1 MKIKQKLLQKLDKKF
16 GEKKWYLTL
25 KNNYVSRTLVFA
37 IFGSIITLC
46 FALFNGIYG
55 LIYKSIWYGSFA
67 FFYIILSI
75 QKCSLLLFYL
85 AIHKK
90 YNDDKIKLKIEKTK
104 IYLYNGTIFI
114 PLTISFGIVISMF
127 FNVGKPSITGH
138 ILAIATAAYTTYKV
152 TIAIIHL
159 KKAIK
164 EKDDILQ
171 ALRNI
176 NMVEAIISI
185 VLLANTLI
193 TTFGTFDTNMQT
205 IIIIL
210 GLVSCIVIISLG
222 IFMVVKAILKLK
234 NNKTV

>member
-1 MKIKQKLLQKLDKKF
+1 MLLARYIKL
-16 GEKKWYLTL
+16 
-25 KNNYVSRTLVFA
+25 
-37 IFGSIITLC
+37 
-46 FALFNGIYG
+46 
-55 LIYKSIWYGSFA
+55 
-67 FFYIILSI
+67 
-75 QKCSLLLFYL
+75 
-85 AIHKK
+85 KK
-90 YNDDKIKLKIEKTK
+90 YNNNKIKLKIEKTK
-104 IYLYNGTIFI
+104 IYLCNGAIFI

-127 FNVGKPSITGH
+127 FNVGKHSITGD

-176 NMVEAIISI
+176 NMAEAIISI

-193 TTFGTFDTNMQT
+193 TTFGTFDTSMQT
-205 IIIIL
+205 LIIIL

-222 IFMVVKAILKLK
+222 IFMVVKAISKLK

>member
-1 MKIKQKLLQKLDKKF
+1 MKIKQKIIQKLDKKF
-16 GEKKWYLTL
+16 SDKKWYLTL
-25 KNNYVSRTLVFA
+25 KDNYVSRTLLFA
-37 IFGSIITLC
+37 ILGSIITLC

-55 LIYKSIWYGSFA
+55 LIYQSIWYGSFA
-67 FFYIILSI
+67 IFYIILSI

-85 AIHKK
+85 AIYKK
-90 YNDDKIKLKIEKTK
+90 FNNVKNKLKIEKTK
-104 IYLYNGTIFI
+104 IYLYNGAIYI
-114 PLTISFGIVISMF
+114 PLTISFGVVISMF
-127 FNVGKPSITGH
+127 FNVGKPSITGD

-152 TIAIIHL
+152 TIAIIHF

-193 TTFGTFDTNMQT
+193 TTFGTFDTSMKT
-205 IIIIL
+205 LIIIL
-210 GLVSCIVIISLG
+210 GLAACIVIISLG
-222 IFMVVKAILKLK
+222 IFMVVKAISKLK

>member
-16 GEKKWYLTL
+16 GEKRWYLTL
-25 KNNYVSRTLVFA
+25 KNNYVSWTLVFA
-37 IFGSIITLC
+37 ILGSIITLC

-67 FFYIILSI
+67 ILYIILSI
-75 QKCSLLLFYL
+75 QKCSLLLFYSV
-85 AIHKK
+85 IYKK
-90 YNDDKIKLKIEKTK
+90 YNNDKIKLKIEKTK
-104 IYLYNGTIFI
+104 IYLYNGAILI

-127 FNVGKPSITGH
+127 FNVGKPSITGD

-193 TTFGTFDTNMQT
+193 TTFGTFDTSMKT
-205 IIIIL
+205 LIIIL

-222 IFMVVKAILKLK
+222 IFMVVKAISKLK

>member
-16 GEKKWYLTL
+16 GEKRWYLTL

-37 IFGSIITLC
+37 ILGSIITLC

-75 QKCSLLLFYL
+75 QKCSLLLFYS
-85 AIHKK
+85 AIYKK
-90 YNDDKIKLKIEKTK
+90 YNNDKIKLKIEKTK

-152 TIAIIHL
+152 TTAIIHL

-193 TTFGTFDTNMQT
+193 TTFGTFDTSMQT

-210 GLVSCIVIISLG
+210 GLVSCIAIISLG